1 MIEEPKELEEMTV
14 ETFEDMTTAF
24 SDMFD
29 MEMPEDLQQ
38 KQ

>member
-1 MIEEPKELEEMTV
+1 MPEPTFAEMTV

-29 MEMPEDLQQ
+29 MEMPEDLSTEAQ
-38 KQ
+38 